1 MRSTPSLRS
10 FPNVAFKTVPREID
24 DGPLTSPEGRSSSAS
39 SFNDSN
45 RLKLKDNKKY
55 KKAAVVVG
63 SRSLTNV
70 SGTGQLKISSRLMLS
85 FRLKVKDM
93 GGILS
98 SRFATCDNISSV
110 CRSVYLELRNTGS
123 VHPFLTVETVRC

>member
-45 RLKLKDNKKY
+45 RLKLNDNKKI

-70 SGTGQLKISSRLMLS
+70 SGTGRAT
-85 FRLKVKDM
+85 KDQQ
-93 GGILS
+93 
-98 SRFATCDNISSV
+98 
-110 CRSVYLELRNTGS
+110 
-123 VHPFLTVETVRC
+123 